1 MINKPSVEEL
11 EKKIP
16 VRFIIV
22 NAIAKR
28 SREIA
33 SGAKI
38 RINTSEGRVT
48 VTPGSPAILRV
59 GLALRQKM
67 QDGVHTSRIPG
78 LITTSQGT
86 LIALYDAR
94 WERERDLQ
102 GDIDICI
109 NRSTDGGRT
118 WGPMQQVLDMGSW
131 VACLNV
137 ITE

>member
-38 RINTSEGRVT
+38 RINTSENNPISVAAMEINSGEVRVT
-48 VTPGSPAILRV
+48 DEPSPLNIQTEQTV
-59 GLALRQKM
+59 E
-67 QDGVHTSRIPG
+67 SE
-78 LITTSQGT
+78 
-86 LIALYDAR
+86 IA
-94 WERERDLQ
+94 
-102 GDIDICI
+102 
-109 NRSTDGGRT
+109 
-118 WGPMQQVLDMGSW
+118 
-131 VACLNV
+131 
-137 ITE
+137 